1 MRLQVCGTSVKIPHI
16 SLAEMKRKKK
26 GQYEDFTLPPWA
38 TDAQVEQH
46 LRQDFKF
53 ISMWD
58 KRKDIKCKLQME
70 KKLTGRVLV
79 VKNTSTHCSN
89 HNAALNI
96 SRLQLCGVSKKE
108 KRSMLPSDG
117 GLWELHPTYQ
127 NMTNGVF
134 LNTSQVKCIYD
145 LFFKS
150 DSDISQWWPPR
161 PLTLPHQ
168 EGHEGSTWTRT
179 FRTFTNYP
187 KHKTFADNLTRAGV
201 SVQ

>member
-1 MRLQVCGTSVKIPHI
+1 MRGSLRFGLREQWTHEMRLQVCGTSVKIPHI
-16 SLAEMKRKKK
+16 SLAEMKKKI
-26 GQYEDFTLPPWA
+26 YSPPMSNGCTSWTA
-38 TDAQVEQH
+38 LETRLQVYLHGMRCE
-46 LRQDFKF
+46 
-53 ISMWD
+53 
-58 KRKDIKCKLQME
+58 IKEKILNANCEWE

-89 HNAALNI
+89 NNAALNI

-127 NMTNGVF
+127 NMTNGVC

-145 LFFKS
+145 LSLFKAIVISVS
-150 DSDISQWWPPR
+150 DDAPPS
-161 PLTLPHQ
+161 HQ

-179 FRTFTNYP
+179 FTNCP
-187 KHKTFADNLTRAGV
+187 KHKTFADN
-201 SVQ
+201 